1 MENTLI
7 NKNLYKIFITT
18 IKYVPYVLAILKVIG
33 LILNYFKIPTF
44 FLTCLGGTSIIFIG
58 MLYIISFIFKFCLM
72 HRLSLHYVTILILLT
87 TIDHYIGMPLAV
99 EYLFKLYALLSGVFI
114 SSWIVVWFVNR
125 KNPKIDHIKQLCE
138 SYAECCK

>member
-7 NKNLYKIFITT
+7 NKNLYKIFITI
-18 IKYVPYVLAILKVIG
+18 IKYVPYVLAFLKIIG
-33 LILNYFKIPTF
+33 LILNYFKILTF

-87 TIDHYIGMPLAV
+87 TIDHYIGIPLSV

-114 SSWIVVWFVNR
+114 SSWIVIWFTNR

-138 SYAECCK
+138 NYANCCK

>member
-87 TIDHYIGMPLAV
+87 TIDHYIGIPLAV